1 MGGSHHRSADIATV
15 VSRVLRAASICT
27 PVALL
32 WAPATLTQAA
42 EFNALAADIPAQPL
56 TQALAA
62 FRRQTG
68 LQLIYVSSVI
78 SKQRSQ
84 AVAAG
89 LNADEALGRLLQ
101 GTGLRF
107 EHLSPRSIRIFAGLV
122 APRETTPRGLTGE
135 VRHEVLITASRGAEM
150 LQDMPITIQSIT
162 GDQLNQLNVTTTN
175 DLLKYTTNVTYSG
188 NGPGTGNVFIR
199 GLGGFGS
206 GNQSQSTTAPFPNVA
221 FYLDDQSMQFPTR
234 NNDVYLVDM
243 ERVEVLEGPQGTL
256 FGGGAQAGAIR
267 YITNKPQLGGVSGDA
282 NAGYGITTHGDPNTM
297 ANAVLNVP
305 LTDNFALRGVLFS
318 ERRGGYID
326 NVPATV
332 GYIAGSAPHDLGGNP
347 TANNG
352 PLQATHTNPVDY
364 QGARLSALWKFS
376 DNWDFLLQQNYQ
388 NLQADGYFYA
398 YPQGPNG
405 TALNNYEIAA
415 FAPGYSKDKYESTA
429 WKIGRASCRER

>member
-32 WAPATLTQAA
+32 WAPAALTQAA

-56 TQALAA
+56 AQALAA

-122 APRETTPRGLTGE
+122 APRETTPRVLTGE
-135 VRHEVLITASRGAEM
+135 VRDEVLITASRGAEK

-175 DLLKYTTNVTYSG
+175 DLLKYTTNVT
-188 NGPGTGNVFIR
+188 PIR
-199 GLGGFGS
+199 T
-206 GNQSQSTTAPFPNVA
+206 ST
-221 FYLDDQSMQFPTR
+221 LWS
-234 NNDVYLVDM
+234 
-243 ERVEVLEGPQGTL
+243 
-256 FGGGAQAGAIR
+256 
-267 YITNKPQLGGVSGDA
+267 K
-282 NAGYGITTHGDPNTM
+282 
-297 ANAVLNVP
+297 
-305 LTDNFALRGVLFS
+305 
-318 ERRGGYID
+318 RRM
-326 NVPATV
+326 
-332 GYIAGSAPHDLGGNP
+332 
-347 TANNG
+347 
-352 PLQATHTNPVDY
+352 
-364 QGARLSALWKFS
+364 R
-376 DNWDFLLQQNYQ
+376 
-388 NLQADGYFYA
+388 
-398 YPQGPNG
+398 
-405 TALNNYEIAA
+405 
-415 FAPGYSKDKYESTA
+415 
-429 WKIGRASCRER
+429 